1 MASYLGEVVINV
13 NDLERG
19 LAFWTAAL
27 NYEVADRNDRIVIL
41 RDPSREWVRVS
52 VQLTD
57 QPKSGLNRVHID
69 LYSTEP
75 AAEISRLEKL
85 GAKRLEWNYEP
96 GARFTVLADPDGNE
110 FCIVES

>member
-1 MASYLGEVVINV
+1 MAAYLGEVVINV

-19 LAFWTAAL
+19 LAFWMAAL
-27 NYEVADRNDRIVIL
+27 NYEVADRSDQIVIL
-41 RDPSREWVRVS
+41 RDPRRDWVRVS

-57 QPKSGLNRVHID
+57 QPKSGLNRVHLD
-69 LYSTEP
+69 LYSDEPTTEI
-75 AAEISRLEKL
+75 ARLEKL
-85 GAKRLEWNYEP
+85 GAKRLNWNYAP